1 MTETKCTV
9 KGRLTGAKAIFEPQV
24 DEENPN
30 KKPKYSANVTL
41 NDGEDAKIEAIVQAA
56 IKEQFGDK
64 VPGKLQN
71 WGVRDGDDPDYE
83 VSFGKKFINP
93 KATRPPVCFLRKDGI
108 NRDITKEMDLLY
120 AGCYVATSVSAYA
133 YPGDSTKNIKP
144 GVTLILRAIKW
155 MSHGERLGDVVKVDN
170 EFDDE
175 ESEDSDFDGMDA
187 DDI

>member
-1 MTETKCTV
+1 MSELKCTV
-9 KGRLTGAKAIFEPQV
+9 KGRLTGASAIFTPQI

-30 KKPKYSANVTL
+30 KKPKFGANVTL
-41 NDGEDAKIEAIVQAA
+41 NEGEDVKIDAIVKAA
-56 IKEQFGDK
+56 IKEKFGNK

-93 KATRPPVCFLRKDGI
+93 KATRQPVCFLRKDGV

-120 AGCYVATSVSAYA
+120 AGCYVAVSVSAYA
-133 YPGDSTKNIKP
+133 YLGDPSKNIKP

-155 MSHGERLGDVVKVDN
+155 ASHGERLGDVVKVDD

-175 ESEDSDFDGMDA
+175 ESDEIDSIDV